1 MRKNNNKGYT
11 LVELMLTLLIFS
23 VIMVS
28 IIAIMRTAIVS
39 YTNGLTEASVQE
51 NAQIAVNQISNVLV
65 DVGGFTANPSGNAV
79 SNPWTFIHPTYGTV
93 ELKVNETY
101 KMNDD
106 GTIYIADDGSTVRT
120 GGTLLLKGEP
130 IAENVVDFNI
140 KGLYKTDDPA
150 TNPVDNAAI
159 ITLTVDDGQGGHE
172 YTVDKVVYF
181 RNNVENV
188 DNYMYDV
195 INADGGSPDPVV
207 VAGAK
212 QEVNRYAEVDL
223 TKMYGI
229 VKVDDLDAVTG
240 VNYEF
245 VTAGSYDGTGKTACS
260 DPNSDKPGIRI
271 TTKGA
276 LNTEYTTK
284 EVPVKELTDPQ
295 CNKVVGYDKDNNK
308 IEVILY
314 TKKVKIDDSI
324 GLIEVRATQTVN
336 NGMHTTVPVE
346 GIDIYNGIKKGK
358 MKGDI
363 VQTFKAGTD
372 SVNINYTMEASD
384 EPSVGNK
391 GKQMTFSDA
400 MKAKGYGD
408 RFEIAMVADMNSHGL
423 TITTN
428 NTPFNTAA
436 SIAGLGGV
444 KKELDFDIT
453 IKEINPGGS
462 EVERYNKEHKFNFA
476 YTGEDLTK
484 YNN

>member
-1 MRKNNNKGYT
+1 MEKNNNKGYT

-28 IIAIMRTAIVS
+28 IIMIMRTAIVS
-39 YTNGLTEASVQE
+39 YSNGLTEASVQE
-51 NAQIAVNQISNVLV
+51 NAQIAVNQISNILV
-65 DVGGFTANPSGNAV
+65 DTRGFTDDGSGNAAA
-79 SNPWTFIHPTYGTV
+79 NPWHFSHPTYGTI
-93 ELKVNETY
+93 ELKQDAKY
-101 KMNDD
+101 KTNSD
-106 GTIYIADDGSTVRT
+106 GTIYIDDEGKTVRI
-120 GGTLLLKGEP
+120 GGNLLMNSEI

-195 INADGGSPDPVV
+195 INADGGSTDPVV
-207 VAGAK
+207 VGGAK

-223 TKMYGI
+223 TKMYGM
-229 VKVDDLDAVTG
+229 VSADELDGVTG
-240 VNYEF
+240 TNYEF
-245 VTAGSYDGTGKTACS
+245 VNGVRTASATPD
-260 DPNSDKPGIRI
+260 NNPGIRI
-271 TTKGA
+271 TTKGV

-284 EVPVKELTDPQ
+284 EVPVKDLTDPQ
-295 CNKVVGYDKDNNK
+295 CNKVVGYDKDGNK

-358 MKGDI
+358 IKVHV

-372 SVNINYTMEASD
+372 SVSINYDMEASD
-384 EPSVGNK
+384 DPSVGNK

-408 RFEIAMVADMNSHGL
+408 RFEIAMVGDVNSHGI

-436 SIAGLGGV
+436 SVAGLGGV